1 MDVVVS
7 GSSGLIGTAL
17 IEALRSAGHRAIR
30 LVRDA
35 SGSDDTVRWDPARGA
50 IDAAGL
56 EGVDAVVHLA
66 GEGIATRRW
75 SDEQKRRI
83 RDSRVDGTTLLARTL
98 ASLQRPP
105 RVLVSASGINYYGDR
120 GDTVLTEEEPPADT
134 FLARVVVEWE
144 EATRPASDAGI
155 RVACARSGMVL
166 SPKGGALAK
175 MLPLFRFGL
184 GGRFG
189 SGRQYW
195 SWISLPDEV
204 RAFVFL
210 LENDVS
216 GPVNLTAP
224 RPVTNAQFTKALA
237 SVLRRPAILPVPS
250 FGPKLVVGAEL
261 AQELLF
267 TSSRIVPRKLLDAG
281 FTFEHDEL
289 ADALRAVLER

>member
-1 MDVVVS
+1 
-7 GSSGLIGTAL
+7 
-17 IEALRSAGHRAIR
+17 
-30 LVRDA
+30 
-35 SGSDDTVRWDPARGA
+35 
-50 IDAAGL
+50 
-56 EGVDAVVHLA
+56 
-66 GEGIATRRW
+66 
-75 SDEQKRRI
+75 
-83 RDSRVDGTTLLARTL
+83 ARTL

-210 LENDVS
+210 LENDV
-216 GPVNLTAP
+216 
-224 RPVTNAQFTKALA
+224 
-237 SVLRRPAILPVPS
+237 
-250 FGPKLVVGAEL
+250 
-261 AQELLF
+261 
-267 TSSRIVPRKLLDAG
+267 
-281 FTFEHDEL
+281 
-289 ADALRAVLER
+289 